1 MCKGEAVQ
9 SSYKVKQHLKLY
21 GLWDSKK
28 SIEGPSPAKKSRIN
42 ESDSSTNSD
51 SSDSDRDKEECIV
64 EDRSG
69 NEYCDDD
76 GYANEFL
83 LSGSDQEKS
92 TSAKVQS
99 YKVLWPETVLV
110 N

>member
-1 MCKGEAVQ
+1 MQ

-28 SIEGPSPAKKSRIN
+28 SIEGPSTAKKSRIN

-51 SSDSDRDKEECIV
+51 SSDSDCDKEECIV
-64 EDRSG
+64 EDRLD
-69 NEYCDDD
+69 EYCDDD

-99 YKVLWPETVLV
+99 YKVL
-110 N
+110 

>member
-1 MCKGEAVQ
+1 MQ

-28 SIEGPSPAKKSRIN
+28 SIEGPSTAKKSRIN

-76 GYANEFL
+76 DGYANEIL

-99 YKVLWPETVLV
+99 YKVL
-110 N
+110 